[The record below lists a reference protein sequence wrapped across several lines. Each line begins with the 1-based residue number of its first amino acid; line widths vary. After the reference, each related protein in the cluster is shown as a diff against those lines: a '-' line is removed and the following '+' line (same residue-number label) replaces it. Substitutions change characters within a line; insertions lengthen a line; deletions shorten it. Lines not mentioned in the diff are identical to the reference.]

1 MTNFFVNRRYPSQLV
16 TNAHNKIKGKSQSE
30 ILLSTTSN
38 TSDKKNNIPL
48 ITNFHPQV
56 KNIFP
61 MILNNWNIL
70 QKDISTSSLFQKHP
84 LLTFRKGKN
93 LSDMLVS
100 SKMDSEPTLSGTYPC
115 NRTRCL
121 TCEHTSSQ
129 DIICAP
135 KCSFH
140 IKNSFTCTSY

>member
-1 MTNFFVNRRYPSQLV
+1 MTNFFVNRGYPSELV
-16 TNAHNKIKGKSQSE
+16 TNAYNQIKGKSQSE

-70 QKDISTSSLFQKHP
+70 QKDMYWNILQKDISTSSLFQQHP

-93 LSDMLVS
+93 LSDILVS
-100 SKMDSEPTLSGTYPC
+100 TKMAERKIWSTLVYQRREDELLLVDS
-115 NRTRCL
+115 
-121 TCEHTSSQ
+121 
-129 DIICAP
+129 
-135 KCSFH
+135 
-140 IKNSFTCTSY
+140 